1 MFFMTPQQREK
12 ITSQKLDL
20 LNFHNI
26 FMVLGMGVLLQILL
40 SKFLCYVLDFTE
52 KQTTH
57 YTDIQQK
64 LV

>member
-26 FMVLGMGVLLQILL
+26 FYGSGYGRFVTNSI
-40 SKFLCYVLDFTE
+40 K
-52 KQTTH
+52 
-57 YTDIQQK
+57 
-64 LV
+64 